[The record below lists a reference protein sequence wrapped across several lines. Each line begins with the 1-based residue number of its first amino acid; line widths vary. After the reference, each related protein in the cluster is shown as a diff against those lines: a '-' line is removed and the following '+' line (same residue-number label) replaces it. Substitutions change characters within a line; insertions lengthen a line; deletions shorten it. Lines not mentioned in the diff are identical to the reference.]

1 MDLYNQYGKDQDVID
16 ITMAAG
22 LSGTYDTALMAKE
35 SCNYPDNISVFNSK
49 TLCGP
54 HRVLV
59 NEALKMAK
67 DGKTKEEILYMLEE
81 SAKTDVSFL
90 IPFDFDFLQRGG
102 RVSKTAA
109 GLGGLLKLVVCMK
122 KSDDGRCLEKHSV
135 NRTLKKVVLSIFE
148 EFDNRNV
155 DDSYHISISHAFNEE
170 TASKVKKALVEKYPN
185 ATIEI
190 FDLSP
195 VFITQGGPKCCA
207 IQAIKIVK

>member
-1 MDLYNQYGKDQDVID
+1 
-16 ITMAAG
+16 
-22 LSGTYDTALMAKE
+22 
-35 SCNYPDNISVFNSK
+35 
-49 TLCGP
+49 
-54 HRVLV
+54 
-59 NEALKMAK
+59 MAK

>member
-1 MDLYNQYGKDQDVID
+1 MCIRDRYGKDQDVID

-22 LSGTYDTALMAKE
+22 LSGTYDSALMAKE

-155 DDSYHISISHAFNEE
+155 DDSYHFSISHADNEE
-170 TASKVKKALVEKYPN
+170 IAIKIKKGLIEKYPN
-185 ATIEI
+185 AVIEI
-190 FDLSP
+190 FNLSP